1 MVFLPF
7 IISNITNDEDRS
19 FMIDLYQSYHRM
31 MFKTAYK
38 YTKSRF
44 DAEDIVQDA
53 IVSLIGRIDFLRILD
68 VPALRAYI
76 NKTVVNKGLMHIR
89 RRENARIV
97 DVDITDMKS
106 IQSED
111 FPPDHDLLRQ
121 CSIEELKEVLFK
133 LDDMDRIILTMK
145 YFMEYDDST
154 IAKEFEIKEVSVR
167 SRLTR
172 ARQRAYSILREMNRN
187 D

>member
-7 IISNITNDEDRS
+7 IISDTACDEDRS

-38 YTKSRF
+38 YAKSRF

-53 IVSLIGRIDFLRILD
+53 IVSLIGRIGFLRALD
-68 VPALRAYI
+68 APALCAYI

-89 RRENARIV
+89 RRESSRFV
-97 DVDITDMKS
+97 DADITDMAS
-106 IQSED
+106 IQSD
-111 FPPDHDLLRQ
+111 DLPLDLDLLRR
-121 CSIEELKEVLFK
+121 CSIEELKAVLLK
-133 LDDMDRIILTMK
+133 LGEMDRVILSMK
-145 YFMEYDDST
+145 YYMEYDDKT
-154 IAKEFEIKEVSVR
+154 IAKEFGIKEVSVR

-172 ARQRAYSILREMNRN
+172 ARQRAYSILKEMNQN